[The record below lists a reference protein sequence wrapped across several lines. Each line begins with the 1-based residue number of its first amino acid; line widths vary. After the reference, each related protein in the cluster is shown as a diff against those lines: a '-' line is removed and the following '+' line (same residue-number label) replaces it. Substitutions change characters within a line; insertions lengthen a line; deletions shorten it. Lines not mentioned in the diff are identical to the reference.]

1 MSAGKVIGALLL
13 VFAGYTVIGM
23 FLMNQSFW
31 TVYNYVTLVFS
42 TVCGIVLLRQ
52 K

>member
-1 MSAGKVIGALLL
+1 MNAGKVIGVLLL
-13 VFAGYTVIGM
+13 VFAVHTVIGM

-31 TVYNYVTLVFS
+31 AVYNYVTLVFS
-42 TVCGIVLLRQ
+42 TASGIVLLRR